1 VNAAHQAPIGA
12 SRMSR
17 TVSRGAPERRAYAG
31 AVPIELT
38 TLADG
43 GQPATKV
50 AAEIAAFLNDARA
63 SLDLALYDVRLETEA
78 GALVLAS
85 LLAAHQRGVRVRLL
99 FDVDHPGP
107 IPVPPPPETRPE
119 ALEALPVETRGIAG
133 IPDLMHHKFC
143 VRDGT
148 DVWTGSMNW
157 TEDSWTRQENVV
169 VRVLCSER
177 LAFAFTLAF
186 EQLWESGV
194 VEGTGTVQPRPVQL
208 DGGIEIRPW
217 FTPGFGD
224 ALSHRVAKHLGR
236 ARERIRIASPVLTA
250 GPILGTLA
258 EVVNEG
264 RCAVA
269 GVVDDTQVDDV
280 VRQWSRN
287 RASAWKLPLLHAI
300 VEKAEVSGKP
310 STPWSA
316 DGVQDFMHAKV
327 VVCDDVSFVGSFN
340 FSRSGEQNAEN
351 VLEIHDPATAD
362 ALARYVEEVAA
373 RYPRATLP
381 APPAVTAEQEEPREA
396 PNLRP

>member
-1 VNAAHQAPIGA
+1 
-12 SRMSR
+12 
-17 TVSRGAPERRAYAG
+17 
-31 AVPIELT
+31 VPIELT
-38 TLADG
+38 TLTDG

-50 AAEIAAFLNDARA
+50 AAEIATFLNDARS

-107 IPVPPPPETRPE
+107 IPVPPPPETQPE
-119 ALEALPVETRGIAG
+119 AIETLPIETRGIAG

-143 VRDGT
+143 VRDGR

-169 VRVLCSER
+169 VRVLGSER

-186 EQLWESGV
+186 EQLWERGV
-194 VEGTGTVQPRPVQL
+194 VAGTGTVQPRPVEL

-264 RCAVA
+264 RCDVT

-287 RASAWKLPLLHAI
+287 RVSAWKLPLLEAI
-300 VEKAEVSGKP
+300 VEKAGVSGKP
-310 STPWSA
+310 STPWSP

-327 VVCDDVSFVGSFN
+327 VVADDVSFVGSFN
-340 FSRSGEQNAEN
+340 FSRSGERNAEN
-351 VLEIHDPATAD
+351 VLEIRDPVTAD

-381 APPAVTAEQEEPREA
+381 AVPAPTAGQEESLRTPNPR
-396 PNLRP
+396 P

>member
-1 VNAAHQAPIGA
+1 
-12 SRMSR
+12 
-17 TVSRGAPERRAYAG
+17 
-31 AVPIELT
+31 VPIELT

-50 AAEIAAFLNDARA
+50 AAEIAAFLNDARV

-119 ALEALPVETRGIAG
+119 AIEALPVETRGIAG

-143 VRDGT
+143 VRDGH

-169 VRVLCSER
+169 VRVLGSER
-177 LAFAFTLAF
+177 LALAFSLAF

-194 VEGTGTVQPRPVQL
+194 VEGTGTVQPRPVEL

-264 RCAVA
+264 RCVVV

-287 RASAWKLPLLHAI
+287 SVSAWKLPLLQAI
-300 VEKAEVSGKP
+300 VEKAGLSGKP
-310 STPWSA
+310 STPWSR

-327 VVCDDVSFVGSFN
+327 VVADDVSFVGSFN
-340 FSRSGEQNAEN
+340 FSRSGERNAEN
-351 VLEIHDPATAD
+351 VLEIHDPATAET
-362 ALARYVEEVAA
+362 LAHYVEEVAA

-381 APPAVTAEQEEPREA
+381 EVAVVKAGQEESQTT
-396 PNLRP
+396 PNDRQ

>member
-1 VNAAHQAPIGA
+1 
-12 SRMSR
+12 
-17 TVSRGAPERRAYAG
+17 VS
-31 AVPIELT
+31 IELT
-38 TLADG
+38 MLIDG

-50 AAEIAAFLNDARA
+50 AAEIAAFLNEART

-119 ALEALPVETRGIAG
+119 AIEVLPIETRGIAG

-143 VRDGT
+143 VRDGH

-169 VRVLCSER
+169 VRVLGPDR

-186 EQLWESGV
+186 DQLWESGV
-194 VEGTGTVQPRPVQL
+194 VAGTGTVQPRPVEL

-236 ARERIRIASPVLTA
+236 ARKRIRIASPVLTA

-264 RCAVA
+264 RCEVV

-287 RASAWKLPLLHAI
+287 RVSAWTLPLLRAI
-300 VEKAEVSGKP
+300 VEKAGLSGKP
-310 STPWSA
+310 STPWSP
-316 DGVQDFMHAKV
+316 DGIQNFMHAKV
-327 VVCDDVSFVGSFN
+327 VVADDVSFVGSFN
-340 FSRSGEQNAEN
+340 FSRSGERNAEN

-362 ALARYVEEVAA
+362 TLARYVEQVAA

-381 APPAVTAEQEEPREA
+381 EAAVVTTGQEDTRVAANPR
-396 PNLRP
+396 P